1 MVGWPLLADLIA
13 IKRAGVPILRSLNIR
28 YRLKQ
33 QARERGIYDLRFK
46 IADFRLDFRVADLTK
61 RSDCVLS
68 LSYQSSIISR
78 QSKIIRVGL

>member
-1 MVGWPLLADLIA
+1 MVGWSLLTDFDA

-28 YRLKQ
+28 FRLKQ
-33 QARERGIYDLRFK
+33 QAREQGIYDLR
-46 IADFRLDFRVADLTK
+46 LDFRDANLTK

-78 QSKIIRVGL
+78 QSKILRVGL

>member
-33 QARERGIYDLRFK
+33 QA
-46 IADFRLDFRVADLTK
+46 LTLG
-61 RSDCVLS
+61 VE
-68 LSYQSSIISR
+68 IS
-78 QSKIIRVGL
+78 